1 MFYDLFGNIA
11 LGLSVAFSWNNLLWC
26 LFGVTLG
33 TLVGVLPG
41 IGALS
46 AISMLLPI
54 TYYIEP
60 VAALIMMAG
69 IYYGSSYG
77 GSTTSILLNLPG
89 SASSAVACLD
99 GYPMAKQGRAG
110 VALVTTA
117 LASLVGGSIGI
128 LIMMLL
134 SPVIVDF
141 ALDLG
146 PQEYFSLMV
155 MGLLAASA
163 ISVGSPIKGIAMVVV
178 GILLGLVGIDV
189 STGAQRFTFGIPE
202 LTEGFSIVVLAL
214 GLFGIAEI
222 VVSLNDG
229 QRGTI
234 NKGVTFRSMLPTKDD
249 MRRAAKPMLR
259 GTGVGAFIGAL
270 PGAGSTIASFIAYA
284 IERKIAKDPERFGNG
299 AIEGLAAPEAANNA
313 GDQTAFIPTLTLGIP
328 GSATMA
334 LMLNVLMI
342 HGVAPGPMMVMN
354 HADIFW
360 GLVMSF
366 WIGNVLLVILNLPM
380 VGVWVRVLSIPYS
393 VLFPSILMFVCIG
406 AYTINYSAFDVMLVA
421 AFGVLGYGMR
431 LLNFPAAPLLLGF
444 VLGPMMEEYFRRAMV
459 LSRGDFTTFFDRPL
473 SLSFLLISAALL
485 LWAAR
490 GGYRKRIVA

>member
-1 MFYDLFGNIA
+1 MLF
-11 LGLSVAFSWNNLLWC
+11 
-26 LFGVTLG
+26 
-33 TLVGVLPG
+33 
-41 IGALS
+41 
-46 AISMLLPI
+46 
-54 TYYIEP
+54 
-60 VAALIMMAG
+60 
-69 IYYGSSYG
+69 
-77 GSTTSILLNLPG
+77 
-89 SASSAVACLD
+89 
-99 GYPMAKQGRAG
+99 
-110 VALVTTA
+110 
-117 LASLVGGSIGI
+117 
-128 LIMMLL
+128 

-155 MGLLAASA
+155 MGLLAASV

-178 GILLGLVGIDV
+178 GILLGLVGIDI
-189 STGAQRFTFGIPE
+189 STGAQRFTFSIPE
-202 LTEGFSIVVLAL
+202 LTEGFSIVVVAL

-222 VVSLNDG
+222 VVSIKDG
-229 QRGTI
+229 DRGAI

-249 MRRAAKPMLR
+249 LSRAWKPMLR
-259 GTGVGAFIGAL
+259 GTGVGAFVGAL
-270 PGAGSTIASFIAYA
+270 PGAGSTIASFMAYA
-284 IERKIAKDPERFGNG
+284 VERKISKNPERFGNG

-334 LMLNVLMI
+334 LMLNVLLI
-342 HGVAPGPMMVMN
+342 HGVAPGPMMVVN

-393 VLFPSILMFVCIG
+393 VLFPSIMMFVCIG
-406 AYTINYSAFDVMLVA
+406 AYTINYSAFDVGLVA

-459 LSRGDFTTFFDRPL
+459 LSRGDFMTFFDRPL
-473 SLSFLLISAALL
+473 SLSFLLVAGALL
-485 LWAAR
+485 LWAAW
-490 GGYRKRIVA
+490 GSYRNRAVGQSHA